1 MDTHPK
7 RTAALELLATT
18 GIWRSTYEPSY
29 VRLLWRLGI
38 DARPPHF
45 ASFWRNALGAGLYFA
60 VVWGLVMWLVVWQRL
75 NMSAVEAVLASA
87 TAGLFFGL
95 AMGGYYA
102 YGRRKHGLPSWEEL
116 SA

>member
-1 MDTHPK
+1 
-7 RTAALELLATT
+7 
-18 GIWRSTYEPSY
+18 
-29 VRLLWRLGI
+29 
-38 DARPPHF
+38 
-45 ASFWRNALGAGLYFA
+45 
-60 VVWGLVMWLVVWQRL
+60 MWLVVWQRL